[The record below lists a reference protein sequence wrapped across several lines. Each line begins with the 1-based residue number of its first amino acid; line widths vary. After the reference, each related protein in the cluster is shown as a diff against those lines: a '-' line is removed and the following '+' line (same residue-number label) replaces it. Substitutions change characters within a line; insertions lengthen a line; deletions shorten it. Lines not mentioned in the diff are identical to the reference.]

1 MVGRGII
8 ESLRVVMDTEDNM
21 QEKDINIKILVAHHK
36 KAPFFKNRYVIPIQ
50 VGKALKD
57 FSLKYCIADDTG
69 DNISAKNRNW
79 CELTAIYWA
88 WKNLKADYYGL
99 CHYRRYISFEENSD
113 YNVITSFDD
122 NYFQKQLS
130 EENIRAMCSKYD
142 IITGP
147 VWDIH
152 PVGIDKRMSSYNFYR
167 REHVIHD
174 LDVTINVIKEQ
185 FPDYY
190 YAAMDSL
197 TSEYCFFMNLVA
209 MRKEL
214 FYKYCEFMFG
224 VLEEVEKRISVEGRD
239 SYQSRVFGFLAERL
253 SNVFVNYIV
262 KEHPEVRIKNSG
274 MFFLAETNVI
284 DKNLI
289 MKQLAAKRKL
299 LPAAQKINICMSF
312 DDNYL
317 APGLTT
323 IASILDRTS
332 TPVHFYFLCDER
344 LSTHSRKLIVD
355 NVGGRNEAD
364 FLDINPQVLSYF
376 PLNREYISINTY
388 YRLLIHQFIH
398 EDKVIYMDSDV
409 IVCDDILKLWNF
421 DLGDNLV
428 GGALDE
434 GGVVQCRRLGL
445 PPKSNYFNAG
455 ITVFNLKEIRARI
468 ADPMKLYLD
477 TFYKYRECITLQD
490 QDILNLAFDGHIC
503 TLPLKWNV
511 NGRIFEPNELDHKYS
526 QQDIDEALGD
536 LGIIHYTDRK
546 KPWKV
551 QATHPLTNLYWFYR
565 NKVKGLDLSNAERRV
580 IFMQKHFKYKKS
592 GRDLVVEFHGYDFRV
607 NKERLKRIMQKL
619 NFKF

>member
-1 MVGRGII
+1 
-8 ESLRVVMDTEDNM
+8 
-21 QEKDINIKILVAHHK
+21 
-36 KAPFFKNRYVIPIQ
+36 
-50 VGKALKD
+50 
-57 FSLKYCIADDTG
+57 
-69 DNISAKNRNW
+69 
-79 CELTAIYWA
+79 
-88 WKNLKADYYGL
+88 
-99 CHYRRYISFEENSD
+99 
-113 YNVITSFDD
+113 
-122 NYFQKQLS
+122 
-130 EENIRAMCSKYD
+130 MCSKYD

-152 PVGIDKRMSSYNFYR
+152 PVGIDKRMSSYDFYR

-190 YAAMDSL
+190 YVAMDSL

-253 SNVFVNYIV
+253 SNVFVNYII
-262 KEHPEVRIKNSG
+262 KEHLEDRIKNSG

-299 LPAAQKINICMSF
+299 SPVAQKINICMSF

-317 APGLTT
+317 VPGLTT

-332 TPVHFYFLCDER
+332 SSVHFYFLCDER
-344 LSTHSRKLIVD
+344 LSSHSRKLIVD
-355 NVGGRNEAD
+355 NVGSSNEAD

-388 YRLLIHQFIH
+388 YRLLIHQFVH

-421 DLGDNLV
+421 DLGDNLA

-434 GGVVQCRRLGL
+434 GGPYNADGWACRQNQIISML
-445 PPKSNYFNAG
+445 
-455 ITVFNLKEIRARI
+455 
-468 ADPMKLYLD
+468 
-477 TFYKYRECITLQD
+477 
-490 QDILNLAFDGHIC
+490 
-503 TLPLKWNV
+503 
-511 NGRIFEPNELDHKYS
+511 ELRCS
-526 QQDIDEALGD
+526 I
-536 LGIIHYTDRK
+536 
-546 KPWKV
+546 
-551 QATHPLTNLYWFYR
+551 
-565 NKVKGLDLSNAERRV
+565 
-580 IFMQKHFKYKKS
+580 
-592 GRDLVVEFHGYDFRV
+592 
-607 NKERLKRIMQKL
+607 
-619 NFKF
+619 

>member
-1 MVGRGII
+1 
-8 ESLRVVMDTEDNM
+8 M
-21 QEKDINIKILVAHHK
+21 QEKDMDIKILVANHK
-36 KAPFFKNRYVIPIQ
+36 RAPFFKNRYIMPIQ
-50 VGKALKD
+50 VGKALKN
-57 FSLKYCIADDTG
+57 FSLGYCVADDTG
-69 DNISAKNRNW
+69 DNISAQNPHW

-113 YNVITSFDD
+113 YNVITTFDD
-122 NYFQKQLS
+122 TYIQKQLS
-130 EENIRAMCSKYD
+130 EENIYKMCSKYD

-152 PVGIDKRMSSYNFYR
+152 PVGIDKKMSAYEFYG
-167 REHVIHD
+167 REHIVHD
-174 LDVTINVIKEQ
+174 LDVTMNVIKEM

-190 YAAMDSL
+190 YAALDSL

-224 VLEEVEKRISVEGRD
+224 VLKEVEKRISIDGRD

-253 SNVFVNYIV
+253 SNVFVNYISKEYPTV
-262 KEHPEVRIKNSG
+262 KIKNSG

-284 DKNLI
+284 NKDRI
-289 MKQLAAKRKL
+289 MKQLAEKKKL
-299 LPAAQKINICMSF
+299 LPTDNKINICMSF

-323 IASILDRTS
+323 ITSILDRTNS
-332 TPVHFYFLCDER
+332 PIHFYFLCDER
-344 LSTHSRKLIVD
+344 LSSRSRQLIIQ
-355 NVGGRNEAD
+355 NVGSRNEVD

-398 EDKVIYMDSDV
+398 EDKVIYLDSDV
-409 IVCDDILKLWNF
+409 IVCDDILKLWNI

-434 GGVVQCRRLGL
+434 GGVVQCRRLCL
-445 PPKSNYFNAG
+445 SPNSNYFNAG
-455 ITVFNLKEIRARI
+455 ITVFNLKKMRAQI

-477 TFYKYRECITLQD
+477 TFYKHRECITLQD
-490 QDILNLAFDGHIC
+490 QDILNLAFNGHIY

-526 QQDIDEALGD
+526 QKDIDEALSD

-551 QATHPLTNLYWFYR
+551 QATHPLCNLYWYYR
-565 NKVKGLDLSNAERRV
+565 NKVKGLALSKSERRV
-580 IFMQKHFKYKKS
+580 IYMQKHFKYRKS
-592 GRDLVVEFHGYDFRV
+592 GKDLTIDFHGHTFHM
-607 NKERLKRIMQKL
+607 NKERVKSVMQKM